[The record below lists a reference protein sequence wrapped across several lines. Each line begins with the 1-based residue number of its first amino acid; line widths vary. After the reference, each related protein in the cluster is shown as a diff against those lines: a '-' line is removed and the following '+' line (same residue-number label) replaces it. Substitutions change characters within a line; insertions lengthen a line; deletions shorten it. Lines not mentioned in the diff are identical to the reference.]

1 VQLLYTFS
9 IGQAVPR
16 KYSPSRP
23 SNAAIPGPEESSI
36 KVVSELTALP
46 MGTLRAWER
55 RYGFPKP
62 ERREGSNRRVYSSAQ
77 IERLRI
83 VAQALSQGYRPG
95 DVIQMPLNEL
105 RALLNGASETR
116 FAPGGS
122 AIADVSAFI
131 ELLEQDDVKRVE
143 DELRLA
149 AAALGAKRFVIE
161 LAQPL
166 AVAVGQAWAE
176 GRIEIRQE
184 HLMTECLTT
193 QLRAL
198 LAIHQVADGEPTI
211 VLTTL
216 PGEPH
221 TLGLQM
227 VALYLSLGAAKPR
240 FLGAST
246 PPNQIIAAAHAF
258 GADAVGIAL
267 TPAADLAAAR
277 RDLQRLARSLP
288 TSVALWLGGAGANA
302 ISQLPERI
310 EAIASW
316 PALDSALA
324 RARARAT

>member
-1 VQLLYTFS
+1 M
-9 IGQAVPR
+9 
-16 KYSPSRP
+16 PSKSLSHRG
-23 SNAAIPGPEESSI
+23 SSAAGPGPEESSI

-83 VAQALSQGYRPG
+83 VAQALGRGYRPG

-105 RALLNGASETR
+105 RALLNGTPEARS
-116 FAPGGS
+116 APGGGS
-122 AIADVSAFI
+122 IADVTALI
-131 ELLEQDDVKRVE
+131 ELLEQDDAKRIE

-149 AAALGAKRFVIE
+149 AAALGTKRFLVE

-166 AVAVGQAWAE
+166 AVAVGQAWAD

-198 LAIHQVADGEPTI
+198 LAIHQVADGEPTV

-240 FLGAST
+240 LLGAST

-258 GADAVGIAL
+258 GAEIVGIAL
-267 TPAADLAAAR
+267 TASADLTAAR

-288 TSVALWLGGAGANA
+288 SSVALWLGGSGASA
-302 ISQLPERI
+302 LSRLPERI
-310 EAIASW
+310 ESIGSW
-316 PALDSALA
+316 PAIDAALA
-324 RARARAT
+324 RARARVA

>member
-1 VQLLYTFS
+1 VPKKFS
-9 IGQAVPR
+9 PQRA
-16 KYSPSRP
+16 
-23 SNAAIPGPEESSI
+23 SNAAIPRPEESSI

-83 VAQALSQGYRPG
+83 VAQALGRGYRPG
-95 DVIQMPLNEL
+95 DVIQMPLNDL
-105 RALLNGASETR
+105 RALLDGTLPTR
-116 FAPGGS
+116 SAPIGG
-122 AIADVSAFI
+122 AIADVTAFI
-131 ELLEQDDVKRVE
+131 ELIEQDDAKRIE

-149 AAALGAKRFVIE
+149 AAALGAKRFVVE

-166 AVAVGQAWAE
+166 AVAVGQAWAD
-176 GRIEIRQE
+176 GRIEVRQE

-198 LAIHQVADGEPTI
+198 LATHQVADGAPTV

-216 PGEPH
+216 PGESH

-240 FLGAST
+240 LLGAST
-246 PPNQIIAAAHAF
+246 PPDQIIAAAHAF
-258 GADAVGIAL
+258 GAEVVGIAL

-277 RDLQRLARSLP
+277 RDLLRLARSLP
-288 TSVALWLGGAGANA
+288 SSVALWLGGEGASA
-302 ISQLPERI
+302 CGKLPERI
-310 EAIASW
+310 ESIASW
-316 PALDSALA
+316 PALDTALA
-324 RARARAT
+324 RVRVRLS

>member
-1 VQLLYTFS
+1 MT
-9 IGQAVPR
+9 R
-16 KYSPSRP
+16 KYSPHRT
-23 SNAAIPGPEESSI
+23 SNAAVPRPEESSI

-77 IERLRI
+77 VDRLRI
-83 VAQALSQGYRPG
+83 VAQALGRGYRPG
-95 DVIQMPLNEL
+95 DVIQMPPNEL
-105 RALLNGASETR
+105 RALLDGTLATR
-116 FAPGGS
+116 SAPGGG
-122 AIADVSAFI
+122 AIADVAAFI
-131 ELLEQDDVKRVE
+131 ELLEEDDVKRIE
-143 DELRLA
+143 DEMRLA
-149 AAALGAKRFVIE
+149 AAALGAKRFVVE

-166 AVAVGQAWAE
+166 AVAVGQAWAD

-198 LAIHQVADGEPTI
+198 LAAHQVADGEPTI

-240 FLGAST
+240 LLGAST
-246 PPNQIIAAAHAF
+246 PPSQIIAAAQAF
-258 GADAVGIAL
+258 GAEVVGVAL
-267 TPAADLAAAR
+267 TPAADLASAR

-288 TSVALWLGGAGANA
+288 TSVALWLGGAGASA
-302 ISQLPERI
+302 LGKLPERVESI
-310 EAIASW
+310 VSW
-316 PALDSALA
+316 PALDAALA
-324 RARARAT
+324 RARAKVR

>member
-1 VQLLYTFS
+1 M
-9 IGQAVPR
+9 PR
-16 KYSPSRP
+16 KYSPQRN
-23 SNAAIPGPEESSI
+23 SNPASPGPEESSI

-77 IERLRI
+77 VDRLRI
-83 VAQALSQGYRPG
+83 VAQALGRGYRPG
-95 DVIQMPLNEL
+95 DVIQMPPNEL
-105 RALLNGASETR
+105 RALLDGTLATR
-116 FAPGGS
+116 SAPGGG
-122 AIADVSAFI
+122 AIADVAAFI
-131 ELLEQDDVKRVE
+131 ELLEEDDVKRIE
-143 DELRLA
+143 DEMRLA
-149 AAALGAKRFVIE
+149 AAALGAKRFVVE

-166 AVAVGQAWAE
+166 AVAVGQAWAD

-198 LAIHQVADGEPTI
+198 LAAHQVADGEPTI

-240 FLGAST
+240 LLGAST
-246 PPNQIIAAAHAF
+246 PPSQIIAAAQAF
-258 GADAVGIAL
+258 GAEVVGVAL

-288 TSVALWLGGAGANA
+288 TSVALWLGGAGASA
-302 ISQLPERI
+302 LGKLPERVESI
-310 EAIASW
+310 VSW
-316 PALDSALA
+316 PALDAALA
-324 RARARAT
+324 RARAKVR

>member
-1 VQLLYTFS
+1 MPS
-9 IGQAVPR
+9 
-16 KYSPSRP
+16 KSPPQRP
-23 SNAAIPGPEESSI
+23 SSVALAGPEASSI

-77 IERLRI
+77 VERLRA
-83 VAQALSQGYRPG
+83 VARALERGYRPG
-95 DVIQMPLNEL
+95 DVIRMPLNEL
-105 RALLNGASETR
+105 SALLDGTLDTR
-116 FAPGGS
+116 SPPGGS
-122 AIADVSAFI
+122 VIADVPTFI
-131 ELLEQDDVKRVE
+131 EFLEQDKAKRID

-149 AAALGAKRFVIE
+149 AAALGAKRFVVE

-166 AVAVGQAWAE
+166 AIAVGKAWEE

-198 LAIHQVADGEPTI
+198 LATHQVANGEPTV

-227 VALYLSLGAAKPR
+227 VALYLALGAARPR
-240 FLGAST
+240 LLGAST
-246 PPNQIIAAAHAF
+246 PPDQVIAAAHAF
-258 GADAVGIAL
+258 GAQVVGIAL
-267 TPAADLAAAR
+267 TPAADLASAR

-288 TSVALWLGGAGANA
+288 SSTALWLGGAGAGA
-302 ISQLPERI
+302 LGKLPERVETI
-310 EAIASW
+310 DSW
-316 PALDSALA
+316 AALDAALA
-324 RARARAT
+324 RARATDT

>member
-1 VQLLYTFS
+1 M
-9 IGQAVPR
+9 
-16 KYSPSRP
+16 PSRIATRRAP
-23 SNAAIPGPEESSI
+23 VGTHPGPAESSI

-77 IERLRI
+77 IERLRA
-83 VAQALSQGYRPG
+83 VAQALSHGYRPG
-95 DVIQMPLNEL
+95 DVIQMPLHEL
-105 RALLNGASETR
+105 RALLGAPPIEPPDPRSL
-116 FAPGGS
+116 PGGGS
-122 AIADVSAFI
+122 IAGVSAFI
-131 ELLEQDDVKRVE
+131 ALLEQDDVKRIE

-149 AAALGAKRFVIE
+149 AAALGAKRFVVE

-198 LAIHQVADGEPTI
+198 LATHQVADGEPTI

-240 FLGAST
+240 LLGAST
-246 PPNQIIAAAHAF
+246 PPDQIIAAAHAF
-258 GADAVGIAL
+258 GAAVVGIAL

-277 RDLQRLARSLP
+277 RDLQRLARGLP
-288 TSVALWLGGAGANA
+288 SSVALWLGGSAASALG
-302 ISQLPERI
+302 QLPARI
-310 EAIASW
+310 ESVTSW
-316 PALDSALA
+316 PLLDAALA
-324 RARARAT
+324 QARAHV